1 MTGVLQCENL
11 GVRYAGNV
19 ALSGVNFSVPA
30 GKMVGLVGAN
40 GAGKSTLVNAL
51 AGWSRGRAIVTG
63 RVSLEGQGIEALAA
77 HQRVQRG
84 LTLVPEGKNI
94 FAELTVDENLAL
106 VRPPPDTTGRH
117 IFRIPEV
124 FDFFPRLAERRHH
137 KGAALSGGE
146 RQMLAVGRALLA
158 GPRVLMLDEP
168 SAGLA
173 PRLIS
178 DLLSRIRLLVDRG
191 LPVLLVEQNVKAALK
206 VVDHL
211 YLLERGRIVGEGPA
225 NVMAADHRIVEAYL
239 GTIAAG
245 GARMN
250 IAQQIVNGL
259 VLGSGYACIALG
271 WTILLGVARLV
282 NFAHGQLYMLGAF
295 VTWYAMTKAGPA
307 ISARDP
313 CRDRRAGGPGRADA
327 ERDDGAGHD
336 AEPDQP
342 DDRDARPRLCAAGRQ
357 RADFRRQ
364 SADAAGHAVARQS
377 RSGIAVVHLAGRAG
391 AGGNARA
398 LRRGVAVHA
407 DERGSAR

>member
-11 GVRYAGNV
+11 TVRYDGNV
-19 ALSGVNFSVPA
+19 ALSGVNVSVPP

-63 RVSLEGQGIEALAA
+63 SVNLEGQSIEGLAA
-77 HQRVQRG
+77 HERVQRG

-106 VRPPPDTTGRH
+106 VRAPSETTGRH
-117 IFRIPEV
+117 IFRVGDV
-124 FDFFPRLAERRHH
+124 FDFFPRLKERRNH

-211 YLLERGRIVGEGPA
+211 YLLERGRIVADGPA
-225 NVMAADHRIVEAYL
+225 SVMGADKRIVEAYL
-239 GTIAAG
+239 GTLATG
-245 GARMN
+245 
-250 IAQQIVNGL
+250 
-259 VLGSGYACIALG
+259 
-271 WTILLGVARLV
+271 
-282 NFAHGQLYMLGAF
+282 
-295 VTWYAMTKAGPA
+295 
-307 ISARDP
+307 
-313 CRDRRAGGPGRADA
+313 GRA
-327 ERDDGAGHD
+327 
-336 AEPDQP
+336 
-342 DDRDARPRLCAAGRQ
+342 
-357 RADFRRQ
+357 
-364 SADAAGHAVARQS
+364 
-377 RSGIAVVHLAGRAG
+377 
-391 AGGNARA
+391 
-398 LRRGVAVHA
+398 
-407 DERGSAR
+407 

>member
-1 MTGVLQCENL
+1 MTAVLQCEGL
-11 GVRYAGNV
+11 SVRYAGNA
-19 ALSGVNFSVPA
+19 ALSDVGIVVPA
-30 GKMVGLVGAN
+30 GRMIGLVGAN

-51 AGWSRGRAIVTG
+51 AGWSRGRADVSG
-63 RVSLEGQGIEALAA
+63 RVTLQGEGIEHLAP

-94 FAELTVDENLAL
+94 FVGLTVDENLAL
-106 VRPPPDTTGRH
+106 VRPPADTTGRH
-117 IFRIPEV
+117 VFAIADV

-225 NVMAADHRIVEAYL
+225 DVMAADHRIVEAYL
-239 GTIAAG
+239 GSIAAG
-245 GARMN
+245 
-250 IAQQIVNGL
+250 
-259 VLGSGYACIALG
+259 
-271 WTILLGVARLV
+271 
-282 NFAHGQLYMLGAF
+282 
-295 VTWYAMTKAGPA
+295 
-307 ISARDP
+307 
-313 CRDRRAGGPGRADA
+313 
-327 ERDDGAGHD
+327 
-336 AEPDQP
+336 
-342 DDRDARPRLCAAGRQ
+342 ARP
-357 RADFRRQ
+357 
-364 SADAAGHAVARQS
+364 
-377 RSGIAVVHLAGRAG
+377 
-391 AGGNARA
+391 
-398 LRRGVAVHA
+398 
-407 DERGSAR
+407 

>member
-1 MTGVLQCENL
+1 MTGVLHCENL
-11 GVRYAGNV
+11 SVRYDGNV
-19 ALSGVNFSVPA
+19 ALSGISISVPS

-63 RVSLEGQGIEALAA
+63 KVSLEGRGIEALAA

-106 VRPPPDTTGRH
+106 VRPPADITGRH
-117 IFRIPEV
+117 IFSIPQV
-124 FDFFPRLAERRHH
+124 FEFFPRLAERRHH

-211 YLLERGRIVGEGPA
+211 CLLERGRIVAEGPA
-225 NVMAADHRIVEAYL
+225 GVMGADPRIVEAYL
-239 GTIAAG
+239 GTLAAG
-245 GARMN
+245 E
-250 IAQQIVNGL
+250 
-259 VLGSGYACIALG
+259 
-271 WTILLGVARLV
+271 
-282 NFAHGQLYMLGAF
+282 
-295 VTWYAMTKAGPA
+295 
-307 ISARDP
+307 
-313 CRDRRAGGPGRADA
+313 RA
-327 ERDDGAGHD
+327 
-336 AEPDQP
+336 
-342 DDRDARPRLCAAGRQ
+342 
-357 RADFRRQ
+357 
-364 SADAAGHAVARQS
+364 
-377 RSGIAVVHLAGRAG
+377 
-391 AGGNARA
+391 
-398 LRRGVAVHA
+398 
-407 DERGSAR
+407 

>member
-1 MTGVLQCENL
+1 MTGVLQCEDL
-11 GVRYAGNV
+11 TVRYAGNV
-19 ALSGVNFSVPA
+19 ALSGVNLAVPA

-63 RVSLEGQGIEALAA
+63 KVNLEGEAIDDLAA
-77 HQRVQRG
+77 HRRVGRG

-94 FAELTVDENLAL
+94 FVELTVDENLGL
-106 VRPPPDTTGRH
+106 VRPPVDATGRH
-117 IFRIPEV
+117 VFRIPEV

-146 RQMLAVGRALLA
+146 RQMLAIGRALLA

-225 NVMAADHRIVEAYL
+225 DVMAADHRIIEAYL

-245 GARMN
+245 
-250 IAQQIVNGL
+250 
-259 VLGSGYACIALG
+259 
-271 WTILLGVARLV
+271 
-282 NFAHGQLYMLGAF
+282 
-295 VTWYAMTKAGPA
+295 
-307 ISARDP
+307 
-313 CRDRRAGGPGRADA
+313 
-327 ERDDGAGHD
+327 
-336 AEPDQP
+336 
-342 DDRDARPRLCAAGRQ
+342 
-357 RADFRRQ
+357 
-364 SADAAGHAVARQS
+364 
-377 RSGIAVVHLAGRAG
+377 
-391 AGGNARA
+391 ARA
-398 LRRGVAVHA
+398 
-407 DERGSAR
+407 

>member
-1 MTGVLQCENL
+1 MTGILQCEGL
-11 GVRYAGNV
+11 TVRYAGNV
-19 ALSGVNFSVPA
+19 ALSSVSLGVPA

-63 RVSLEGQGIEALAA
+63 RVNLEGQGIDGLAA
-77 HQRVQRG
+77 HQRVSRG

-94 FAELTVDENLAL
+94 FVELTVDENLAL
-106 VRPPPDTTGRH
+106 VRPPAETTGRH
-117 IFRIPEV
+117 LFRIPEV

-146 RQMLAVGRALLA
+146 RQMLAIGRALLA

-211 YLLERGRIVGEGPA
+211 YLLERGRIVGQGPTD
-225 NVMAADHRIVEAYL
+225 VMAADHSIVDAYL

-245 GARMN
+245 
-250 IAQQIVNGL
+250 
-259 VLGSGYACIALG
+259 
-271 WTILLGVARLV
+271 
-282 NFAHGQLYMLGAF
+282 
-295 VTWYAMTKAGPA
+295 
-307 ISARDP
+307 
-313 CRDRRAGGPGRADA
+313 
-327 ERDDGAGHD
+327 
-336 AEPDQP
+336 
-342 DDRDARPRLCAAGRQ
+342 
-357 RADFRRQ
+357 
-364 SADAAGHAVARQS
+364 
-377 RSGIAVVHLAGRAG
+377 
-391 AGGNARA
+391 ARA
-398 LRRGVAVHA
+398 
-407 DERGSAR
+407 